1 MITQQSFIDD
11 KNKSLDMLFS
21 NLKQMLITLVSEKGT
36 ENKLIFK
43 SGESYIVKDY
53 KKFEP
58 KYIEV
63 DKNEEVFF
71 DYKETDEP
79 THYSFRRHV
88 NLDDMDVTDI
98 IYLVQWISKYKK
110 LFKS

>member
-11 KNKSLDMLFS
+11 KNELFDMLFS

-79 THYSFRRHV
+79 TYYSFRRHV

-98 IYLVQWISKYKK
+98 IYLVEWISKYKK